1 MRHPVSKLSQES
13 RAPVDPFADI
23 DRIVSGLDFVDPK
36 RSAVVSRLQAAVS
49 NGIPLAYRI
58 AKALL
63 AHRRD
68 SVALFTGFVVPE
80 VYPQGESDGP
90 LGAAALARA
99 LRRAGLVPSLFVDP
113 QIVDTARWIAA
124 EIAADVPVHPIDPDT
139 FLGLAETFAIAVAI
153 EKPGCNDRGVLHT
166 FEGRRIENGSA
177 PIDALFL
184 QWAEIGATT
193 VGIGDRGNEI
203 GFGGLHDLVCE
214 LTPRARTCA
223 CGCGG
228 GIATTTATQFLYPSA
243 VSNWGAYGVA
253 AALAILTADPS
264 LLLLPEEEERLLRV
278 AAVRGCCDGVRRRGV
293 FGVDGLPGRAS
304 VDVVA
309 ALRSLVLKEVDEV
322 SRE

>member
-1 MRHPVSKLSQES
+1 MSKRAKKS
-13 RAPVDPFADI
+13 RAPVGPFTDI
-23 DRIVSGLDFVDPK
+23 DRIVSGLGFIDPE
-36 RSAVVSRLQAAVS
+36 RTAIISRLQAAVR

-58 AKALL
+58 ARALL
-63 AHRRD
+63 ARRLD

-99 LRRAGLVPSLFVDP
+99 LRGAGLFPSIFVDL

-124 EIAADVPVHPIDPDT
+124 EIAADVPVNPIDPDT
-139 FLGLAETFAIAVAI
+139 FLDLAETFAIAVAI

-166 FEGRRIENGSA
+166 FEGRRIKNGSA
-177 PIDALFL
+177 SIDDLFL
-184 QWAEIGATT
+184 RWTELGATT
-193 VGIGDRGNEI
+193 IGIGDRGNEI

-214 LTPRARTCA
+214 LIPRARTCA

-253 AALAILTADPS
+253 AALAILTGDPS

-278 AAVRGCCDGVRRRGV
+278 AAVRGCCDGVHRRGV
-293 FGVDGLPGRAS
+293 FGVDGLPGRVS

-309 ALRSLVLKEVDEV
+309 ALRSLVLKECGR
-322 SRE
+322 RES